1 MNISNSVNFFWIVVS
16 ISLLSFACKSDGSA
30 HQDNPLGQLESALT
44 ADPSAE
50 NIKAYLDNAKTYIS
64 DNKDDK
70 NLIKPALEKASK
82 VSLDHNQPF
91 SAISF
96 LMPLIKDYQND
107 ANNSKHILELA
118 KLMQKVKKD
127 HVAIT
132 LYKSYLK
139 APNVSKNTSLDQL
152 ASMETGT
159 TEAYV
164 DTIMVN
170 IFKDPNEF
178 GLNKENALKFVD
190 VAEAYALANP
200 NTDQAAQYLY
210 KAAEVSR
217 SIRTFPKTLTIYD
230 WIINDYPEY
239 SKTPTI
245 VFLKGFLLDNELKNL
260 DLAKQ
265 SYELFIDRYPEH
277 ELASHVKFLIENLG
291 KTDEEILNL
300 ITKQK
305 NSVSEAS
312 LIDSKN

>member
-1 MNISNSVNFFWIVVS
+1 MNISISPKFFWIGAFIS
-16 ISLLSFACKSDGSA
+16 ILSYSCKSDVA
-30 HQDNPLGQLESALT
+30 VDKDNPLGQLESALI

-64 DNKDDK
+64 ENKKDK
-70 NLIKPALEKASK
+70 DLIKPVLEKASK

-91 SAISF
+91 GAISF
-96 LMPLIKDYQND
+96 LMPLIKDYPSDPKNGQHVLD
-107 ANNSKHILELA
+107 LA

-139 APNVSKNTSLDQL
+139 TPNVSKDASLDQL
-152 ASMETGT
+152 ISKQSGT

-170 IFKDPNEF
+170 IFTDPNEF
-178 GLNKENALKFVD
+178 GLNKDNSLKFVD

-230 WIINDYPEY
+230 WMISDYPNY
-239 SKTPTI
+239 SKTPTV

-265 SYELFIDRYPEH
+265 SYEVFIDRYPEH

-305 NSVSEAS
+305 NSVTDAS
-312 LIDSKN
+312 SIDAKN